1 MPGYY
6 VFIDTGEGLVLCDAT
21 ADAQVWGFAEIGDPL
36 SLGNPV
42 G

>member
-1 MPGYY
+1 
-6 VFIDTGEGLVLCDAT
+6 VFIDTGDGLVLCDAT
-21 ADAQVWGFAEIGDPL
+21 GDAQVWSFAEIGDPL

>member
-1 MPGYY
+1 
-6 VFIDTGEGLVLCDAT
+6 VLCDAT
-21 ADAQVWGFAEIGDPL
+21 ADAQVWTFAEIGDPL